1 MSEKKFI
8 VIGIAD
14 SRCPWFPP
22 ETMELIRRGKVF
34 SGGRRHREVVGD
46 ILPRDCEWI
55 NVTLPLEDVFGA
67 YERHDEIVV
76 FASGDPWFYGFA
88 VTLRR
93 RFPSA
98 EIIVIPDFNSL
109 QTLAHRIGEGYGEM
123 VNVSLTGRDWKN
135 LDAVLME
142 DCGMI
147 GVLTDRRRD
156 PGAIARRL
164 LYYGYDNY
172 VMWVGENLGNEE
184 RERVATLTLEE
195 AAGRGFEHPNCVILR
210 MQRRR
215 HRYFGLPDDGFAHLD
230 GRINMITKMPVRL
243 VALSMLGIPERTSMW
258 DVGFCTGSV
267 SIEAK
272 LRNPRLDITAF
283 EKREESM
290 GLLEYIC
297 RRFGTPGITGVKGD
311 FLDCDLDSFLRPDA
325 VFIGGHG
332 GRLREMVEKINGL
345 LLPGGVMVFNSVSE
359 ESKKVFEESVAAC
372 GREVCER
379 HTLQLDSHNPITI
392 IKAI

>member
-1 MSEKKFI
+1 
-8 VIGIAD
+8 
-14 SRCPWFPP
+14 
-22 ETMELIRRGKVF
+22 MELIRRGKVF

-195 AAGRGFEHPNCVILR
+195 AAGRGFEHQIV
-210 MQRRR
+210 
-215 HRYFGLPDDGFAHLD
+215 
-230 GRINMITKMPVRL
+230 
-243 VALSMLGIPERTSMW
+243 
-258 DVGFCTGSV
+258 
-267 SIEAK
+267 
-272 LRNPRLDITAF
+272 
-283 EKREESM
+283 
-290 GLLEYIC
+290 
-297 RRFGTPGITGVKGD
+297 
-311 FLDCDLDSFLRPDA
+311 
-325 VFIGGHG
+325 
-332 GRLREMVEKINGL
+332 
-345 LLPGGVMVFNSVSE
+345 
-359 ESKKVFEESVAAC
+359 
-372 GREVCER
+372 
-379 HTLQLDSHNPITI
+379 
-392 IKAI
+392 

>member
-55 NVTLPLEDVFGA
+55 NVTLPLEDVVGA
-67 YERHDEIVV
+67 E
-76 FASGDPWFYGFA
+76 
-88 VTLRR
+88 
-93 RFPSA
+93 
-98 EIIVIPDFNSL
+98 
-109 QTLAHRIGEGYGEM
+109 
-123 VNVSLTGRDWKN
+123 DWKN

-290 GLLEYIC
+290 GLLEY
-297 RRFGTPGITGVKGD
+297 
-311 FLDCDLDSFLRPDA
+311 L
-325 VFIGGHG
+325 
-332 GRLREMVEKINGL
+332 
-345 LLPGGVMVFNSVSE
+345 
-359 ESKKVFEESVAAC
+359 
-372 GREVCER
+372 
-379 HTLQLDSHNPITI
+379 
-392 IKAI
+392 